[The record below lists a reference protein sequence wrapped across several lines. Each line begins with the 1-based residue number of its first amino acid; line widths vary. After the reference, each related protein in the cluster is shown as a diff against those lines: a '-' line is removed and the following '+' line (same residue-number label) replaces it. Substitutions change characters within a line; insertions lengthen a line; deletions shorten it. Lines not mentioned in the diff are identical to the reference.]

1 MSIEGD
7 AQSLLNQ
14 LAYSLDAK
22 ADELAN
28 ALKAIIAM
36 LGHLADASESLPAE
50 PGLLLANARLA
61 YGPWAADGLSA
72 LAGWPLPQRGHHFEY
87 ARLHMLYGRL
97 GDVATAHG
105 QSVTEWG
112 ATMDFFFRDLLGLG
126 FERADAATYVG
137 RVLHV
142 ALGFDAA
149 HHWHRI
155 CNAARLQPQEPWGEG
170 LSD

>member
-22 ADELAN
+22 DEELAN
-28 ALKAIIAM
+28 ALKAIIVM
-36 LGHLADASESLPAE
+36 LGHLADAAESLPAG
-50 PGLLLANARLA
+50 PGLLVANARLA

-72 LAGWPLPQRGHHFEY
+72 LAGWELPRRGLRFEY
-87 ARLHMLYGRL
+87 ARLHSLHDRL
-97 GDVATAHG
+97 GDVAKEHG
-105 QSVTEWG
+105 QSVTEWA

-126 FERADAATYVG
+126 FERADASTYVG

-142 ALGFDAA
+142 ALGFGAA

-155 CNAARLQPQEPWGEG
+155 CNAARPQPQEPWGEG